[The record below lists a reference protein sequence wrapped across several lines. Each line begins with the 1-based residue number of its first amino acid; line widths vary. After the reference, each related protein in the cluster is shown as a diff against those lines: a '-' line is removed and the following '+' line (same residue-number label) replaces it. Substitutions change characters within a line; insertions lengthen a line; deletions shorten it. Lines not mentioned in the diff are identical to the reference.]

1 MSAVENKLEL
11 VETTTHPPIIEH
23 FERCR
28 PWLVEALDG
37 TFYTIDDVARA
48 LAENRA
54 QLWPGKNAVI
64 VTEINTYPSERVIQ
78 VWLAGGDMQEIMQ
91 MAAGLESWARLNG
104 CSSVLVEGRKGWART
119 LNAQGYEPYTFTAIK
134 RL

>member
-1 MSAVENKLEL
+1 MTVAENKMEV
-11 VETTTHPPIIEH
+11 VESKSQPPMIEH

-28 PWLVEALDG
+28 PWLVEALEG
-37 TFYTIDDVARA
+37 SFFTIEDVARA
-48 LAENRA
+48 LADNRA

-64 VTEINTYPSERVIQ
+64 VTEIQTYPNERVIQ

-104 CSSVLVEGRKGWART
+104 CSSVLVEGRQGWARV
-119 LNAQGYEPYTFTAIK
+119 LKEQGYEPYSYTAVK